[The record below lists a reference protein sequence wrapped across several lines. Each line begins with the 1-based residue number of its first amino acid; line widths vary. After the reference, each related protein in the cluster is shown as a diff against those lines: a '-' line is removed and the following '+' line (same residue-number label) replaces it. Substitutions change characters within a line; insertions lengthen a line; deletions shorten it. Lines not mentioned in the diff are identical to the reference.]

1 MVIQEMHIKKYNK
14 RKEKDIMTLENVMKL
29 KNFVVVGNTINE
41 EKYAYKIKDGLLKA
55 GYNVE
60 CVGKELASI
69 NDVTMDIDVLDLC
82 INPNLG
88 IKLLTEN
95 TKKIGVVIIQPG
107 AESEKIIQYLKE
119 KNIEYI
125 EGCLLLAL
133 SLYK

>member
-1 MVIQEMHIKKYNK
+1 
-14 RKEKDIMTLENVMKL
+14 MTLENVMKL

-60 CVGKELASI
+60 CVGKELDSI

-95 TKKIGVVIIQPG
+95 TKKIRVVIIQPG
-107 AESEKIIQYLKE
+107 AESEEIIQYLKE